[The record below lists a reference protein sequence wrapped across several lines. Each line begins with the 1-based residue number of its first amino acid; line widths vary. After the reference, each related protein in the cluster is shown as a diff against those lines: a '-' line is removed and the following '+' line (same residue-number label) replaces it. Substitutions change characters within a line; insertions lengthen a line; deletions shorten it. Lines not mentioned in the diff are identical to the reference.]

1 MFCLQVLVV
10 GDSITRLIPTTA
22 PGIDV
27 KTFPGIDSERLLKE
41 VGLASRAIL
50 YLLSPPTFIIYLF
63 IGPMHIE
70 RSLYFQGGSAKIFPF
85 DLTVQELRGP

>member
-10 GDSITRLIPTTA
+10 GDSITRLLPTTA

-41 VGLASRAIL
+41 VSLAIRAIL
-50 YLLSPPTFIIYLF
+50 YLF
-63 IGPMHIE
+63 
-70 RSLYFQGGSAKIFPF
+70 
-85 DLTVQELRGP
+85 